1 MPSVVIVGAQWG
13 DEGKGKIIDYL
24 AGESD
29 LVVRAQGGNNAG
41 HTVIVGEKK
50 YSFHLL
56 PSGVLYGD
64 KLNIIGNGVAFDPEG
79 FIKEI
84 NKLEA
89 NGFSPENI
97 RIDERAH
104 VIFPYHKK
112 IDALEE
118 AARGEEK
125 IGTTQKGI
133 GPCYMDKIQRS
144 GLRVGDLIDPELLW
158 ERLSY
163 QVPKKNEILEK
174 LYQSPGYD
182 LEVLYRQYREY
193 GEKIRRFVT
202 DTTIL
207 THEALE
213 ADKKVLFEGA
223 QGTLLDLDLGTYP
236 YVTSSHPTSGG
247 FPVGA
252 GIGPNKIQEV
262 LGIVKAYTTRVGL
275 GPFPTEL
282 DNSIGEEIRRKGKE
296 FGTTTGRARRCGWLD
311 LVMLKYT
318 ARVNGLTGI
327 SLMLLDVLSGFDTIK
342 VCVGYEVD
350 GEKSLDFP
358 PSLKKLGR
366 VQPVYQSFPGWSQDL
381 SEVTS
386 FEELP
391 GEAKEYIRFIEGYLK
406 IPVKMV
412 SVGPGRKQTLVRE
425 SVYQK

>member
-24 AGESD
+24 AGESNM
-29 LVVRAQGGNNAG
+29 VVRAQGGNNAG

-50 YSFHLL
+50 YAFHLL
-56 PSGVLYGD
+56 PSGVLYED

-79 FIKEI
+79 FLGEVA
-84 NKLEA
+84 KLEG
-89 NGFSPENI
+89 NGFSAKNI

-104 VIFPYHKK
+104 VIFPYHKQM
-112 IDALEE
+112 DALEE
-118 AARGEEK
+118 ESRGDEK

-144 GLRVGDLIDPELLW
+144 GIRVGDLIDPELLR
-158 ERLSY
+158 EKLTL

-174 LYQSPGYD
+174 IYNTRGYD
-182 LEVLYRQYREY
+182 LETLYHQYREY
-193 GEKIRRFVT
+193 GQKIEKFVT
-202 DTTIL
+202 DTTKI
-207 THEALE
+207 THEALKTGE
-213 ADKKVLFEGA
+213 KVLFEGA

-236 YVTSSHPTSGG
+236 YVTSSHPTAGG

-252 GIGPNKIQEV
+252 GVGPNTIEEI

-282 DNSIGEEIRRKGKE
+282 EDTTGEAIRQKGKE

-327 SLMLLDVLSGFDTIK
+327 SLMLLDVLSGFESLK
-342 VCVGYEVD
+342 VCVGYDIE
-350 GEKSLDFP
+350 GEKTTDFP
-358 PSLKKLGR
+358 ASLKRLGKAK
-366 VQPVYQSFPGWSQDL
+366 PIYESLPGWSQDL
-381 SEVTS
+381 STITTYED
-386 FEELP
+386 LP
-391 GEAKEYIRFIEGYLK
+391 KEAKEYMKFIENYLEIPIK
-406 IPVKMV
+406 IV
-412 SVGPGRKQTLVRE
+412 SIGPGRAQTIVRE
-425 SVYQK
+425 EIYR